1 MPLDNLSAA
10 IAYLLNP
17 WILIGFFG
25 QFLFF
30 MRFIVQ
36 WIATEKAGRVV
47 VPKLFWYFSISGAL
61 IILVYAVYRK
71 DIVFITAQTLSLFI
85 YARNLMV
92 ERRAVLGMAA
102 QSVTE
107 NSETN
112 LPE

>member
-1 MPLDNLSAA
+1 MLADNLSAA

-36 WIATEKAGRVV
+36 WIATERAGKVV
-47 VPKLFWYFSISGAL
+47 VPKLFWYFSISGAI
-61 IILVYAVYRK
+61 IILIYSVYRK

-92 ERRAVLGMAA
+92 EHRAREVAI
-102 QSVTE
+102 QSDIVI
-107 NSETN
+107 NETN